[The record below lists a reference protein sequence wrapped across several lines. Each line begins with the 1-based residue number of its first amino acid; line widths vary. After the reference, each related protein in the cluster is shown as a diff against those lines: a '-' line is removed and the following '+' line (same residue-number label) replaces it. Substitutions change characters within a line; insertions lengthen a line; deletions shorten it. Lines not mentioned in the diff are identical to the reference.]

1 MSTRARAPGS
11 AVLVIH
17 RRRDPSS
24 LELDAVAR
32 QAGLHPDVV
41 RAFVRLG
48 LLEPLPGPSSTLR
61 FPRDAAARLARASRL
76 RRDLSLNYS
85 GALFASELLARID
98 DLEARLRAYE
108 SPNDHAR

>member
-11 AVLVIH
+11 AVLVVR
-17 RRRDPSS
+17 RRRDPSP

-48 LLEPLPGPSSTLR
+48 LLDPLPGPWATPR
-61 FPRDAAARLARASRL
+61 FPSDAAARLARASRL

-98 DLEARLRAYE
+98 DLEARLRVYE